1 MEESPNVFTR
11 RDTMSE
17 NEFVESRP
25 ITATRAERLAA
36 GKALRTK
43 APRTSHAEW
52 AAAADRP
59 DPISLLEENSRSRV
73 KELVPIRYGR
83 MSLSPFAFLRGS
95 AVVMASDLSR
105 TPVSGIKI
113 QICGDAHLSNFGFY
127 ASPERNLVF
136 DVNDFDETLPGPWEW
151 DLKRLAASIVVAGRE
166 NGYTAQDNHQSVVN
180 CMQTYRT
187 MMQSMSSMQALPVWY
202 LHLDMTEVLGMV
214 KSKEREQLERQE
226 KKASRSTSLRVFP
239 KMTEMVDGKYR
250 IKDEPPLITHV
261 GMDGETAKLDQN
273 EDELVKQY
281 FDAYVETLSDDCR
294 LLLSKYYYVD
304 IARKVVGVGSV
315 GTRTWVLLLM
325 TGGDGD
331 DPLFLQIK
339 EADASVL
346 EPYWGKSAY
355 ANHGERVVEGQR
367 IMQHA
372 SDLFLGWTHG
382 DVADL
387 YVRQLRDMKLSED
400 ITTMTKKEFD
410 QYANWCTMALARAH
424 ARTGD
429 PALISG
435 YLGSSD
441 LFDQA
446 IALFAEA
453 YADQTERDHA
463 ALKAAIKQGRIKA
476 VVDV

>member
-1 MEESPNVFTR
+1 
-11 RDTMSE
+11 MSE

-43 APRTSHAEW
+43 DPRTSHGEW
-52 AAAADRP
+52 AAAPDRP

-105 TPVSGIKI
+105 TPDSGIKI

-166 NGYTAQDNHQSVVN
+166 NGCTAQENHESVVN

-187 MMQSMSSMQALPVWY
+187 MMQNMSSMQALPVWY
-202 LHLDMTEVLGMV
+202 LHLDMTEVLGLV
-214 KSKEREQLERQE
+214 KNKEREQLERQE
-226 KKASRSTSLRVFP
+226 KKATRSTSLGVFP
-239 KMTEMVDGKYR
+239 KMTEKVDGKYR

-261 GMDGETAKLDQN
+261 GMDGETAQLDQH
-273 EDELVKQY
+273 EVELVKKY
-281 FDAYVETLSDDCR
+281 FDAYMETLTDDCK
-294 LLLSKYYYVD
+294 LLLCKYYFVD

-315 GTRTWVLLLM
+315 GTRTWVMLLM

-331 DPLFLQIK
+331 DPLFLQLK

-355 ANHGERVVEGQR
+355 ANHAQRVVEGQR

-372 SDLFLGWTHG
+372 SDVFLGWTRG
-382 DVADL
+382 VNADL

-410 QYANWCTMALARAH
+410 QYANWCSMALARAH
-424 ARTGD
+424 ARSGD

-435 YLGSSD
+435 YLGSSN

-463 ALKAAIKQGRIKA
+463 ALKTAIKQGRIKA
-476 VVDV
+476 EVDV